1 MKCLCLAYYD
11 EKAFDAASA
20 TELEA
25 IGRACRARDEALC
38 ATARLVA
45 QAHRV
50 DASSRAAERVAR
62 LGRRGASARA
72 V

>member
-11 EKAFDAASA
+11 ERAFDAVSA

-25 IGRACRARDEALC
+25 IGRACRPRDEALC

-50 DASSRAAERVAR
+50 DASRRAAERAVR
-62 LGRRGASARA
+62 LERRSASDRI